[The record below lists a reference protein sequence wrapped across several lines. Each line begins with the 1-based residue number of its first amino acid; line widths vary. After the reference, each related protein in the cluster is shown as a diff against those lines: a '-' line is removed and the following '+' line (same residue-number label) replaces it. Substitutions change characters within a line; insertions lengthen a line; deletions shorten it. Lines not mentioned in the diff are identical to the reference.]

1 MQFFLPTNTFWCDKM
16 AAIVLLFV
24 FVMPTTSP
32 TESGPVRP
40 KNYFATTHWS
50 VVLNAAGN
58 DPARSG
64 EALERLCQTYWYPI
78 YAFVRR
84 RGHGPEDAEDLT
96 QEFFARL
103 IQHQWVA
110 GVDRSKGRF
119 RTFLL
124 MVLNRF
130 LANEWDRVRA
140 LKRGGGIRTIPLSIE
155 TAETRY
161 TLEPATTTTPEQV
174 FERQWAV
181 TLLDQVLASLREEY
195 QQAGQQA
202 LFDALKPCLV
212 GSRETQ
218 PYAQLAAAL
227 GMTEGSVKVAVCR
240 LRRDYRQKLKEAV
253 AHTVASPAEVDSEL
267 RHLFRV
273 LSRG

>member
-1 MQFFLPTNTFWCDKM
+1 
-16 AAIVLLFV
+16 
-24 FVMPTTSP
+24 MPTTSP
-32 TESGPVRP
+32 TESGTVRP

-58 DPARSG
+58 DPSLASN
-64 EALERLCQTYWYPI
+64 ALERLCQTYWYPI

-119 RTFLL
+119 RSFLL
-124 MVLNRF
+124 LVLNRF

-140 LKRGGGIRTIPLSIE
+140 LKRGGGVRTIPLSIE

-161 TLEPATTTTPEQV
+161 TFEPATTTTPEQL

-195 QQAGQQA
+195 QQAGKQA

-212 GSRETQ
+212 GSRDTQ

-227 GMTEGSVKVAVCR
+227 HMTEGAVKVAVCR
-240 LRRDYRQKLKEAV
+240 LRQDYRQKLKEEV
-253 AHTVASPAEVDSEL
+253 AHTVACPAEVDSEL